1 VAQAPGA
8 CQTILQPGQK
18 EQIDVKRGRTTLGVI
33 VGNRNFFSDALVV
46 DGRRKVLEKLNQ
58 FGIDTVIV
66 DEQTTSL
73 GAVESWADAQ
83 KCAELFKRYRDEID
97 GILVTLPNFGDEKG
111 IADAIR
117 LSGLNVP
124 VLVHAFPDTTRELTV
139 AGRRDAFC
147 GKFSVTNNL
156 YQYGI
161 NFSLTGKHT
170 LAPDSED
177 FRKEIERFVAV
188 CRVTGGMRSARLGA
202 VGARP
207 NAFQTV
213 RYSEKLL
220 EASGINVSTIDLS
233 EVFGK
238 AEQIGD
244 DDARVRVRLEEI
256 HAYAPTRAPDRSLV
270 LMAKLA
276 IVLSD
281 WMDANSI
288 DATAI
293 QCWDSL
299 QKNYGINSCT
309 VMSMMSEKL
318 MPSACEVDIAGTAA
332 MYALTLASG
341 QPSALVDWNNN
352 YDDEPNK
359 CLFFHC
365 GNWAKSLVGNI
376 ELVSAEVLGATLGAE
391 NTWGA
396 ISGRTPAGPLTYARI
411 DTDDRRG
418 LIHTYVGEGAFTDDP
433 LSTVSGSH
441 AVVEVPDLQ
450 DLLRYIC
457 RNGFAHHAA
466 MTRVFVGDVL
476 AEAFGTYLGWETYQH
491 K

>member
-1 VAQAPGA
+1 MKSGM
-8 CQTILQPGQK
+8 
-18 EQIDVKRGRTTLGVI
+18 TTLGVI
-33 VGNRNFFSDALVV
+33 VGNRNFFADSLVE
-46 DGRRKVLEKLNQ
+46 DGRRKILSKLKE
-58 FGIDTVIV
+58 FGVEVVIV
-66 DEQTTSL
+66 DEKTTKL
-73 GAVESWADAQ
+73 GAVETWSDSQ
-83 KCAELFKRYRDEID
+83 KCAELFKRHQDQID
-97 GILVTLPNFGDEKG
+97 GILVSLPNFGDEKG

-117 LSGLNVP
+117 LSGLKVP
-124 VLVHAFPDTTRELTV
+124 VLVHAFPDTTKQLTV
-139 AGRRDAFC
+139 TGRRDAFC

-161 NFSLTGKHT
+161 RFSLTDKHT
-170 LAPDSED
+170 VDPDSEE
-177 FRKEIERFVAV
+177 FKQEIKRFVQV
-188 CRVTGGMRSARLGA
+188 CRVVGGIRSARLGA

-233 EVFGK
+233 EVFGAAEKISDGDKRVK
-238 AEQIGD
+238 AKL
-244 DDARVRVRLEEI
+244 AEI
-256 HAYAPTRAPDRSLV
+256 NAYAPGTKAPEASLV

-276 IVLSD
+276 IVLTD

-288 DATAI
+288 DATAF
-293 QCWDSL
+293 QCWESI

-318 MPSACEVDIAGTAA
+318 MPSACEVDIAGTAS
-332 MYALTLASG
+332 MYALSLASG
-341 QPSALVDWNNN
+341 IPSALVDWNNN
-352 YDDEPNK
+352 YNDEPDK
-359 CLFFHC
+359 CLYFHC

-376 ELVSAEVLGATLGAE
+376 ELISAEVLGATLGSD

-396 ISGRTPAGPLTYARI
+396 LQGRTPAGPLTYARI

-418 LIHTYVGEGAFTDDP
+418 VIHTYVGEGSFTDDP
-433 LSTVSGSH
+433 LSTISGSH
-441 AVVEVPDLQ
+441 AVVEVPGLQ
-450 DLLRYIC
+450 TLLRSIC

-466 MTRVFVGDVL
+466 MTRDHVGNSL
-476 AEAFGTYLGWETYQH
+476 LEAFENYLGWETYHH